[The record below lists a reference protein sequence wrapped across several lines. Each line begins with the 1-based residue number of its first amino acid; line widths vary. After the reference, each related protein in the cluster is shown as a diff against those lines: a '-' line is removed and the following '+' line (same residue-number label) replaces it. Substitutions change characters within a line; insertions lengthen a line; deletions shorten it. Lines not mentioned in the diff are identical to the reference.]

1 MNRDAQSKP
10 ARKFR
15 FPRLPVR
22 LLDFALALVITASAV
37 LLFAYSG
44 IGGNT
49 RAGFAFL
56 QNIEL
61 KSLDFRFAFRGER
74 GHDDRIVIVDID
86 DATLQKL
93 GSFPIPRL
101 AYAQLVERL
110 HADGARVVA
119 FDATFP
125 TVANNSALTALD
137 ALERDLKQ
145 GGKSANPELLKKI
158 ARLRTEADQDAQFA
172 AVLKQAGNVVLG
184 HVFLDAQR
192 AQLADPKLQDDYYNI
207 VWGKAFPQILPVKKN
222 GKAFDLNKAWQENGT
237 VGFGVEANIAKLAE
251 AAASYGF
258 LDIRSDADGTLRH
271 ATLIER
277 YRDQDFFP
285 PLALET
291 VRQYEQIADQDIVV
305 YIAEN
310 GIERIQ
316 FGKRELHPGRDGTV
330 LINYVG
336 PYGTYQHVSMAS
348 VLDGTAKDGS
358 ATADIFHDKIVL
370 LGATAQ
376 GIGDLRNTPF
386 QSNGAS
392 YMGVEVHANIIDN
405 LLHYGEPAR
414 TFLTRGIREEGIDLG
429 FILFFGLG
437 IGYLCHRLRPLY
449 ATLTVVIALAA
460 FTAFVYYAFT
470 AWGRWYSFVIPAGT
484 LIATYASII
493 SFRTMFE
500 EREKRKI
507 RKTFGQY
514 LSPGVI
520 ALIDKDPERYIRP
533 GGDQKELSVMF
544 TDIRGFTTLSEGMTP
559 NELVEWLNEYLS
571 AMTDILFRHQGTLD
585 KYIGDAIMAFW
596 GSPYPQEDHAV
607 AACRCGLEMNRCLDE
622 LNVKWRAEGK
632 KEAAMGVGINTGPVN
647 VGNMGS
653 AKRLSWTVMGD
664 NVNLA
669 SRLEGLTKEYHIRT
683 ILSEGTYLQVKD
695 EFVCREVDKIR
706 VKGKLQP
713 VTIYELLDNATA
725 RPQYAD
731 RLARFDDAMQA
742 YRRQDWPLAAAKF
755 AELLTHYPD
764 DGPSQVLL
772 QRVLE
777 FQESAPAA
785 DWDGVYVMKTK

>member
-145 GGKSANPELLKKI
+145 GGKSTNPELLKKI

-460 FTAFVYYAFT
+460 FTVFVYYAFT

-533 GGDQKELSVMF
+533 GGDQKVLSVMF

>member
-1 MNRDAQSKP
+1 MNTAAQSRP
-10 ARKFR
+10 PRRFR
-15 FPRLPVR
+15 FPRIPVR
-22 LLDFALALVITASAV
+22 FLDFALALAITASAV
-37 LLFAYSG
+37 VLFAYSG

-61 KSLDFRFAFRGER
+61 RSLDFRFAFRGER
-74 GHDDRIVIVDID
+74 VHDDRIVIVDID
-86 DATLQKL
+86 DTTLQKL

-101 AYAQLVERL
+101 AYAQLVQRL
-110 HADGARVVA
+110 HEDGARVVA

-125 TVANNSALTALD
+125 TVANSSALTALD
-137 ALERDLKQ
+137 ALEREAKHENN
-145 GGKSANPELLKKI
+145 SALVQKV
-158 ARLRTEADQDAQFA
+158 ARLRSDVDQDAQFA

-184 HVFLDAQR
+184 HIFLDAQR

-207 VWGKAFPQILPVKKN
+207 VWGKAYPQIQPVKKN
-222 GKAFDLNKAWQENGT
+222 GKAFDLNKAWQDNGL
-237 VGFGVEANIAKLAE
+237 VGQGIEANIPKLAE

-258 LDIRSDADGTLRH
+258 LNILPDADGTLRH
-271 ATLIER
+271 ATLVQR

-285 PLALET
+285 PLATEA
-291 VRQYEQIADQDIVV
+291 VRQYEQIADQDIIV

-310 GIERIQ
+310 GLERIQ
-316 FGKRELHPGRDGTV
+316 FGKRELRPGHDGRV
-330 LINYVG
+330 LINYAG
-336 PYGTYQHVSMAS
+336 PYGTYKHVSMAS
-348 VLDGTAKDGS
+348 VLDGS
-358 ATADIFHDKIVL
+358 APAEAFRDKIVL
-370 LGATAQ
+370 VGATAL

-386 QSNGAS
+386 QSA

-414 TFLTRGIREEGIDLG
+414 TFLTRGLREEGTDLAL
-429 FILFFGLG
+429 ILLFGLG
-437 IGYLCHRLRPLY
+437 LGYFCHRLRPLY
-449 ATLTVVIALAA
+449 ATLLTLVTLTV
-460 FTAFVYYAFT
+460 FTSFVYYAFT
-470 AWGRWYSFVIPAGT
+470 AWGRWYSIVIPAGT
-484 LIATYASII
+484 LVATYAAII

-607 AACRCGLEMNRCLDE
+607 AACRCGLEMNRRLDE

-683 ILSEGTYLQVKD
+683 ILSEGTYAQVKD
-695 EFVCREVDKIR
+695 QFVCREVDKIR

-713 VTIYELLDNATA
+713 VTIYELLDDAVS

-731 RLARFDDAMQA
+731 RLARFDGAMQA
-742 YRRQDWPLAAAKF
+742 YRRQDWPQAAAKF

>member
-1 MNRDAQSKP
+1 MNKTEQDRS
-10 ARKFR
+10 ARKLR
-15 FPRLPVR
+15 LPRLPVR
-22 LLDFALALVITASAV
+22 LLDFALAAVMTASAV
-37 LLFAYSG
+37 VLFAYSG

-61 KSLDFRFAFRGER
+61 RSLDFRFAFRGER
-74 GHDDRIVIVDID
+74 VHDDRIVIVDID
-86 DATLQKL
+86 DTTLQKL
-93 GSFPIPRL
+93 GSFPIPRI

-137 ALERDLKQ
+137 ALEHDVKQ
-145 GGKSANPELLKKI
+145 SGGTNPALLQKI

-207 VWGKAFPQILPVKKN
+207 VWGKAFPQILPVKKD
-222 GKAFDLNKAWQENGT
+222 GKAFDLNKAWQESGT
-237 VGFGVEANIAKLAE
+237 VGYGVEANIAKLAE

-277 YRDQDFFP
+277 YREQDFFP
-285 PLALET
+285 PLAMET
-291 VRQYEQIADQDIVV
+291 VRQYEQIPDQDIVV

-316 FGKRELHPGRDGTV
+316 FGKRELRPGRDGTV
-330 LINYVG
+330 LINYAG
-336 PYGTYQHVSMAS
+336 PYGTYKHVSMAS
-348 VLDGTAKDGS
+348 VLDGS
-358 ATADIFHDKIVL
+358 AGPANFRDKIVL

-386 QSNGAS
+386 QSNGAA

-405 LLHYGEPAR
+405 LLHYGEPAT
-414 TFLTRGIREEGIDLG
+414 TFLVRGIREEGIDLG
-429 FILFFGLG
+429 FILLFGLG
-437 IGYLCHRLRPLY
+437 LGYWCHRLRPLY
-449 ATLTVVIALAA
+449 ATLIALATLVA
-460 FTAFVYYAFT
+460 FTAFVYFAFT
-470 AWGRWYSFVIPAGT
+470 AWGRWLSFVIPAGT
-484 LIATYASII
+484 LVATYASII

-533 GGDQKELSVMF
+533 GGEQKELSVMF

-596 GSPYPQEDHAV
+596 GSPYPQGDHAV
-607 AACRCGLEMNRCLDE
+607 AACRCGLEMNRRLDE
-622 LNVKWRAEGK
+622 LNEKWRAESK

-669 SRLEGLTKEYHIRT
+669 SRLEGLTKEYRIRT
-683 ILSEGTYLQVKD
+683 ILSEGTYAQVKD
-695 EFVCREVDKIR
+695 QFVCREVDKIR

-713 VTIYELLDNATA
+713 VTIYELLDDAAA
-725 RPQYAD
+725 REQYAD
-731 RLARFDDAMQA
+731 RLARFDAAMQT
-742 YRRQDWPLAAAKF
+742 YRLQDWPQAAARF
-755 AELLTHYPD
+755 AELLTHYPE

>member
-460 FTAFVYYAFT
+460 FTVFVYYAFT

-533 GGDQKELSVMF
+533 GGDQKVLSVMF

>member
-1 MNRDAQSKP
+1 MNQVAQGRP
-10 ARKFR
+10 PRKFR

-22 LLDFALALVITASAV
+22 LLDIALALTITASAV

-61 KSLDFRFAFRGER
+61 RSLDFRFAFRGER
-74 GHDDRIVIVDID
+74 AHDDRIVIVDLD
-86 DATLQKL
+86 DTTLQKL

-110 HADGARVVA
+110 HEDGARVVA

-125 TVANNSALTALD
+125 TVANNSTLTALD
-137 ALERDLKQ
+137 ALEHDLKQ
-145 GGKSANPELLKKI
+145 RGGSGNPALIQKI
-158 ARLRTEADQDAQFA
+158 ARLRAEADQDAQFA
-172 AVLKQAGNVVLG
+172 AVLKQSGNVVLG
-184 HVFLDAQR
+184 HIFLDAQR

-207 VWGKAFPQILPVKKN
+207 VWGKAYPQIQPVKKD
-222 GKAFDLNKAWQENGT
+222 GRAFDLNKAWQENGL
-237 VGFGVEANIAKLAE
+237 VGLGIEANIPKLAE

-258 LDIRSDADGTLRH
+258 LNILPDADGTLRH

-285 PLALET
+285 PLATET
-291 VRQYEQIADQDIVV
+291 VRQYEQIPDQDIVV

-316 FGKRELHPGRDGTV
+316 FGKRELRPGHDGRV
-330 LINYVG
+330 LINYAG
-336 PYGTYQHVSMAS
+336 PYGTYKHVSMAS
-348 VLDGTAKDGS
+348 VLEGTVPAE
-358 ATADIFHDKIVL
+358 TFRDKIVL
-370 LGATAQ
+370 LGATAL

-386 QSNGAS
+386 QSA

-414 TFLTRGIREEGIDLG
+414 TFLTRGLREEGTDLG
-429 FILFFGLG
+429 LILLFGLG
-437 IGYLCHRLRPLY
+437 LGYWCHRLRPLY
-449 ATLTVVIALAA
+449 ATLLTLGTLTA
-460 FTAFVYYAFT
+460 FAAFVYHAFT

-484 LIATYASII
+484 LVATYAAII

-520 ALIDKDPERYIRP
+520 ALIEKDPERYIHP

-559 NELVEWLNEYLS
+559 NELFEWLNEYLS
-571 AMTDILFRHQGTLD
+571 AMLDILFRHQGTLD
-585 KYIGDAIMAFW
+585 KFIGDAVMAYW
-596 GSPYPQEDHAV
+596 GSPYPQADHALCV
-607 AACRCGLEMNRCLDE
+607 CRCGLEMNRRLDE
-622 LNVKWRAEGK
+622 LNQKWRAEGK
-632 KEAAMGVGINTGPVN
+632 REMSIGIGINTGLVY
-647 VGNMGS
+647 VGTMGS
-653 AKRLSWTVMGD
+653 SKRLSWTVMGD

-683 ILSEGTYLQVKD
+683 ILSEGTYAQVKD
-695 EFVCREVDKIR
+695 QFVCREVDKIR
-706 VKGKLQP
+706 VKGKSQP
-713 VTIYELLDNATA
+713 VTIYELLDDAAA
-725 RPQYAD
+725 RPLYAD

-742 YRRQDWPLAAAKF
+742 YRRQDWPPAAAKF
-755 AELLTHYPD
+755 ADLLTHYPE

-777 FQESAPAA
+777 FQERAPAA

>member
-1 MNRDAQSKP
+1 MNKAAQDSP
-10 ARKFR
+10 ARKF
-15 FPRLPVR
+15 RLPVR
-22 LLDFALALVITASAV
+22 LLDFALALVMTASAV
-37 LLFAYSG
+37 TLFAYSG

-61 KSLDFRFAFRGER
+61 RSLDFRFAFRGER
-74 GHDDRIVIVDID
+74 VHDDRIVIVDID

-93 GSFPIPRL
+93 GSFPIPRI
-101 AYAQLVERL
+101 AYARLVERL

-137 ALERDLKQ
+137 ALEHDLKQ
-145 GGKSANPELLKKI
+145 NGKTANPELLQKI
-158 ARLRTEADQDAQFA
+158 TRLRTEADQDAQFA

-184 HVFLDAQR
+184 HIFLDAQS

-207 VWGKAFPQILPVKKN
+207 VWGKAYPQIQPVKKN
-222 GKAFDLNKAWQENGT
+222 GKAFDLNKAWQENATPGT
-237 VGFGVEANIAKLAE
+237 IGFGIEANIAKLAE

-258 LDIRSDADGTLRH
+258 LNIVPDADGTLRH

-285 PLALET
+285 PLAMEA
-291 VRQYEQIADQDIVV
+291 VRQYDQIPDQDIVV

-316 FGKRELHPGRDGTV
+316 FGKRELRPGHDGRV
-330 LINYVG
+330 LINYAG
-336 PYGTYQHVSMAS
+336 PYGTYKHVSMSS
-348 VLDGTAKDGS
+348 VLDGSAK
-358 ATADIFHDKIVL
+358 AETFQDKIVL

-386 QSNGAS
+386 QST

-414 TFLTRGIREEGIDLG
+414 TFLIRGIREEGIDLG

-449 ATLTVVIALAA
+449 ATLTVVLTLSG
-460 FTAFVYYAFT
+460 FTAFAYYAFT
-470 AWGRWYSFVIPAGT
+470 AWGRWLSFVIPAGT
-484 LIATYASII
+484 LIATYAVII

-585 KYIGDAIMAFW
+585 KYIGDAVMAFW

-607 AACRCGLEMNRCLDE
+607 AACRCGLEMNQRLDE
-622 LNVKWRAEGK
+622 LNQKWRAEGK

-683 ILSEGTYLQVKD
+683 ILSEGTYVQVKD
-695 EFVCREVDKIR
+695 QFVCREVDKIR

-713 VTIYELLDNATA
+713 VTIYELLNDASA

-731 RLARFDDAMQA
+731 RLAQVDEAMQA
-742 YRRQDWPLAAAKF
+742 YRRQDWPQAAAKF
-755 AELLTHYPD
+755 AHLLTHYPD
-764 DGPSQVLL
+764 DGPSQVFVE
-772 QRVLE
+772 RASE
-777 FQESAPAA
+777 FQQSPPPP

>member
-1 MNRDAQSKP
+1 MHTSAQSHP
-10 ARKFR
+10 PRKSR
-15 FPRLPVR
+15 FPRIPVR
-22 LLDFALALVITASAV
+22 FLDFALALAITASAV
-37 LLFAYSG
+37 VLFAYSG
-44 IGGNT
+44 IGGNN

-61 KSLDFRFAFRGER
+61 RSLDFRFAFRGER
-74 GHDDRIVIVDID
+74 VHDDRIVIVDID
-86 DATLQKL
+86 DTTLQKL

-101 AYAQLVERL
+101 AYARLVERL

-137 ALERDLKQ
+137 ALERDLKR
-145 GGKSANPELLKKI
+145 GGGANPDLLQKI
-158 ARLRTEADQDAQFA
+158 SRLRTEADQDAQFA
-172 AVLKQAGNVVLG
+172 TVLKQSENVVLG
-184 HVFLDAQR
+184 HIFLDAQS

-207 VWGKAFPQILPVKKN
+207 VWGKAYPQIQPVKKN
-222 GKAFDLNKAWQENGT
+222 GKVFDLNKAWQDNAKSGAT
-237 VGFGVEANIAKLAE
+237 GFGIEANIAKLAE

-258 LDIRSDADGTLRH
+258 LNIIPDADGTLRH
-271 ATLIER
+271 ATLIES
-277 YRDQDFFP
+277 YRDLFFP

-291 VRQYEQIADQDIVV
+291 VQQYEQIPDQDIVV

-310 GIERIQ
+310 GVERIQ
-316 FGKRELHPGRDGTV
+316 FGKRELHPGHDGTV
-330 LINYVG
+330 LINYAG
-336 PYGTYQHVSMAS
+336 PYGTYQHVSMSS
-348 VLDGTAKDGS
+348 VLDGTAK
-358 ATADIFHDKIVL
+358 AEIFRDRIVL

-386 QSNGAS
+386 QST

-405 LLHYGEPAR
+405 LLHYGEPSR
-414 TFLTRGIREEGIDLG
+414 TFLTRGLREEGTDLG
-429 FILFFGLG
+429 LILLFGLG
-437 IGYLCHRLRPLY
+437 LGYFCHRLRPLY
-449 ATLTVVIALAA
+449 ATLLTLVTLTA

-484 LIATYASII
+484 LVATYAAII

-533 GGDQKELSVMF
+533 GGEQKELSVMF

-596 GSPYPQEDHAV
+596 GSPYPQQDHSV
-607 AACRCGLEMNRCLDE
+607 VACRCGLEMNRRLDE

-683 ILSEGTYLQVKD
+683 ILSEGTYAQVKD
-695 EFVCREVDKIR
+695 QFVCREVDKIR

-713 VTIYELLDNATA
+713 VTIYELLDDAPA

-742 YRRQDWPLAAAKF
+742 YRRQGWPQAAEKF
-755 AELLTHYPD
+755 ADLLTQYPD

>member
-1 MNRDAQSKP
+1 MTTDAPGNS

-22 LLDFALALVITASAV
+22 LLDFALALATTAAGV

-61 KSLDFRFAFRGER
+61 RSLDFRFAFRGER
-74 GHDDRIVIVDID
+74 AHDDRIVIVDID
-86 DATLQKL
+86 DPTLQKL
-93 GSFPIPRL
+93 GSFPIPRI

-125 TVANNSALTALD
+125 TAANNSALIALD
-137 ALERDLKQ
+137 ALEHAVKQ
-145 GGKSANPELLKKI
+145 DRNRANPDLLHKI
-158 ARLRTEADQDAQFA
+158 GRLRTEADQDTQFA
-172 AVLKQAGNVVLG
+172 VVLKQAGNVVLG
-184 HVFLDAQR
+184 HIFLDAQR
-192 AQLADPKLQDDYYNI
+192 AQLTDPKLQDDYYNI
-207 VWGKAFPQILPVKKN
+207 VWGKAYPQIQPVKKN
-222 GKAFDLNKAWQENGT
+222 GNVFDLNKAWQENGMT
-237 VGFGVEANIAKLAE
+237 GFGIEANIPKLAE

-258 LDIRSDADGTLRH
+258 LNILPDADGTLRH

-285 PLALET
+285 PLATEA
-291 VRQYEQIADQDIVV
+291 VRQYEQIPDQDIIV

-316 FGKRELHPGRDGTV
+316 FGKRELRPGHDGRV
-330 LINYVG
+330 LINYAG
-336 PYGTYQHVSMAS
+336 PYGTYKHVSMAS
-348 VLDGTAKDGS
+348 VLDGTV
-358 ATADIFHDKIVL
+358 TADTVRDKIVL
-370 LGATAQ
+370 LGATAL

-386 QSNGAS
+386 QSA

-414 TFLTRGIREEGIDLG
+414 TFLTRGLREEGVDLG
-429 FILFFGLG
+429 FILLFGLG
-437 IGYLCHRLRPLY
+437 IGFLCHHLRPLY
-449 ATLTVVIALAA
+449 ATLSVVLTLAA
-460 FTAFVYYAFT
+460 FTAFVYFAFS
-470 AWGRWYSFVIPAGT
+470 AWGRWYSFVIPAAT

-596 GSPYPQEDHAV
+596 GSPYPQEDHAG
-607 AACRCGLEMNRCLDE
+607 AACRCGLEMNRRLDE
-622 LNVKWRAEGK
+622 LNRKWRAEGK

-669 SRLEGLTKEYHIRT
+669 SRLEGLTKEYHIRA
-683 ILSEGTYLQVKD
+683 ILSEGTYVQVKD
-695 EFVCREVDKIR
+695 HFVCREVDKIR

-713 VTIYELLDNATA
+713 VTIYELLDDAAA

-731 RLARFDDAMQA
+731 RLERFDHAMQA
-742 YRRQDWPLAAAKF
+742 YRRQDWPQAAAKF
-755 AELLTHYPD
+755 ADLLAHHPD
-764 DGPSQVLL
+764 DGPSQIFL
-772 QRVLE
+772 QRALE
-777 FQESAPAA
+777 FQENAPAP
-785 DWDGVYVMKTK
+785 DWDGVYDMKTK

>member
-1 MNRDAQSKP
+1 MTPDAQGKP
-10 ARKFR
+10 AWKFR
-15 FPRLPVR
+15 IPVR
-22 LLDFALALVITASAV
+22 MLDFALALAITAAAV

-74 GHDDRIVIVDID
+74 VHDERIVIVDID

-101 AYAQLVERL
+101 AYARLVEKL

-137 ALERDLKQ
+137 ALERDVKREA
-145 GGKSANPELLKKI
+145 KPELLQKI
-158 ARLRTEADQDAQFA
+158 ARLRTDSDQDAQFA

-184 HVFLDAQR
+184 HIFLDAQR

-207 VWGKAFPQILPVKKN
+207 VWGKAFPQVQPVKKN

-237 VGFGVEANIAKLAE
+237 VGYGIEANIAKLAE
-251 AAASYGF
+251 ASASYGF
-258 LDIRSDADGTLRH
+258 LNIIPDADGTLRH

-285 PLALET
+285 PLAMET
-291 VRQYEQIADQDIVV
+291 VRQYEQIPDQDIVL

-316 FGKRELHPGRDGTV
+316 FGKRELRPGRDGRV
-330 LINYVG
+330 LINYAG

-348 VLDGTAKDGS
+348 VLDGS
-358 ATADIFHDKIVL
+358 APGETFRDKIVL

-376 GIGDLRNTPF
+376 GIGDIRNTPF
-386 QSNGAS
+386 QST

-414 TFLTRGIREEGIDLG
+414 TFLTRGLREEGTDLG
-429 FILFFGLG
+429 FILLFGLG
-437 IGYLCHRLRPLY
+437 LGYWCHRVRPLY
-449 ATLTVVIALAA
+449 ATLIAALALA
-460 FTAFVYYAFT
+460 GFTCFVYYAFT

-484 LIATYASII
+484 LVATYAAII

-533 GGDQKELSVMF
+533 GGEQKELSVMF

-571 AMTDILFRHQGTLD
+571 AMTNILFRHQGTLD

-596 GSPYPQEDHAV
+596 GSPYPQEDHAM
-607 AACRCGLEMNRCLDE
+607 AACRCGLEMNRRLDE
-622 LNVKWRAEGK
+622 LNIKWRAEGK

-683 ILSEGTYLQVKD
+683 ILSEGTYAQVK
-695 EFVCREVDKIR
+695 EQFVCREVDKIR

-713 VTIYELLDNATA
+713 VTIYELMDEAAA
-725 RPQYAD
+725 RPQYVD
-731 RLARFDDAMQA
+731 RLARFDEAMQA
-742 YRRQDWPLAAAKF
+742 YRRQDWAEAAGKF
-755 AELLTHYPD
+755 GELLTRYPE

-772 QRVLE
+772 QRVME
-777 FQESAPAA
+777 FRESAPEAG
-785 DWDGVYVMKTK
+785 WDGVYVMKTK

>member
-1 MNRDAQSKP
+1 MNIAAQGSP

-22 LLDFALALVITASAV
+22 LLDFALALAVTAAAV

-61 KSLDFRFAFRGER
+61 RSLDFRFAFRGER
-74 GHDDRIVIVDID
+74 VHDDRIVIVDID

-93 GSFPIPRL
+93 GSFPIPRV

-110 HADGARVVA
+110 HTGGARVVA

-125 TVANNSALTALD
+125 TVANKAALAGLD

-145 GGKSANPELLKKI
+145 SATAGGPELHRKVLQ
-158 ARLRTEADQDAQFA
+158 LRADIDQDAQFA
-172 AVLKQAGNVVLG
+172 AAIKQAGNVVLG
-184 HVFLDAQR
+184 HVFLDAKH
-192 AQLADPKLQDDYYNI
+192 AQFADQKLQDDYYNI
-207 VWGKAFPQILPVKKN
+207 VWGKAYPQILPVKKN
-222 GKAFDLNKAWQENGT
+222 GKAFDLNQAWQQNGT

-258 LDIRSDADGTLRH
+258 LDIRSDTDGTLRH

-285 PLALET
+285 PLAMET
-291 VRQYEQIADQDIVV
+291 VRQYDQIPDQDIVV

-316 FGKRELHPGRDGTV
+316 FGKRELRPGRDGTV
-330 LINYVG
+330 LINYAG
-336 PYGTYQHVSMAS
+336 PYGTYKHVSMSS
-348 VLDGTAKDGS
+348 VLDGS
-358 ATADIFHDKIVL
+358 VPPESFRDKIVL

-386 QSNGAS
+386 QNRGA

-429 FILFFGLG
+429 FILLFGLG
-437 IGYLCHRLRPLY
+437 VGYLCHRLRPLY
-449 ATLTVVIALAA
+449 ATITVVITLMA
-460 FTAFVYYAFT
+460 FTGFVYFAFT
-470 AWGRWYSFVIPAGT
+470 AWGRWLSFVIPAGT

-559 NELVEWLNEYLS
+559 SELVEWLNEYLS
-571 AMTDILFRHQGTLD
+571 AMTDILFRNQGTLD

-607 AACRCGLEMNRCLDE
+607 AACRCGLEMNRRLDE
-622 LNVKWRAEGK
+622 LNKEWHAEGK

-683 ILSEGTYLQVKD
+683 ILSEGTYVQVKD
-695 EFVCREVDKIR
+695 HFVCREVDKIR

-713 VTIYELLDNATA
+713 VTIYELLDDVAT

-731 RLARFDDAMQA
+731 RLARFDEAMLF
-742 YRRQDWPLAAAKF
+742 YRRQEWQEAAAKF
-755 AELLTHYPD
+755 ADLLTQYAD
-764 DGPSQVLL
+764 DGPSQVFL
-772 QRVLE
+772 QRALE
-777 FQESAPAA
+777 FQESAPAP

>member
-1 MNRDAQSKP
+1 MNKATQGGL
-10 ARKFR
+10 ARKF
-15 FPRLPVR
+15 RLPVR
-22 LLDFALALVITASAV
+22 LLDFALALLITASAV

-61 KSLDFRFAFRGER
+61 RSLDFRFAFRGER
-74 GHDDRIVIVDID
+74 DHDDRIVIVDID

-93 GSFPIPRL
+93 GSFPIPRE
-101 AYAQLVERL
+101 AYAHLVERL
-110 HADGARVVA
+110 HTSGARVVA

-137 ALERDLKQ
+137 SLEHDVKQ
-145 GGKSANPELLKKI
+145 GGMSASPQLLRKI
-158 ARLRTEADQDAQFA
+158 VQLRAETDQDAQFA
-172 AVLKQAGNVVLG
+172 AAIKQAGNVVLG

-192 AQLADPKLQDDYYNI
+192 AQLADAKLQDDYYNI

-271 ATLIER
+271 GTLIER

-285 PLALET
+285 PLAMEA
-291 VRQYEQIADQDIVV
+291 VRQYDQIPDQDIVV

-316 FGKRELHPGRDGTV
+316 FGKRELRPGRDGTV
-330 LINYVG
+330 LINYAG
-336 PYGTYQHVSMAS
+336 PYGTYKHVSMSS
-348 VLDGTAKDGS
+348 VLDGS
-358 ATADIFHDKIVL
+358 APAESFRDKIVL

-386 QSNGAS
+386 QGNHVS

-405 LLHYGEPAR
+405 LLHYGEPSR

-429 FILFFGLG
+429 FILLFGLVL
-437 IGYLCHRLRPLY
+437 GYLCHRLRPLY
-449 ATLTVVIALAA
+449 ATLTVVITLAG
-460 FTAFVYYAFT
+460 FTVFVYFAFT
-470 AWGRWYSFVIPAGT
+470 AWGRWLSFVIPAGT

-520 ALIDKDPERYIRP
+520 ALIDKDPEKYIRP

-544 TDIRGFTTLSEGMTP
+544 TDIRGFTSLSEGMTP
-559 NELVEWLNEYLS
+559 TELVEWLNEYLS

-596 GSPYPQEDHAV
+596 GSPYPQKDHAK
-607 AACRCGLEMNRCLDE
+607 AACRCGLEMNRRLDE
-622 LNVKWRAEGK
+622 LNQKWRAEGK

-683 ILSEGTYLQVKD
+683 ILSEGTYAQVKD
-695 EFVCREVDKIR
+695 QFVCREIDKIR

-713 VTIYELLDNATA
+713 VTIYELLDDAGA

-731 RLARFDDAMQA
+731 RLARFDDAMLS
-742 YRRQDWPLAAAKF
+742 YRRQDWHAAAVKF
-755 AELLTHYPD
+755 ADLLTQYPD
-764 DGPSQVLL
+764 DGPSQVFL
-772 QRVLE
+772 QRALE
-777 FQESAPAA
+777 FQENAPAL